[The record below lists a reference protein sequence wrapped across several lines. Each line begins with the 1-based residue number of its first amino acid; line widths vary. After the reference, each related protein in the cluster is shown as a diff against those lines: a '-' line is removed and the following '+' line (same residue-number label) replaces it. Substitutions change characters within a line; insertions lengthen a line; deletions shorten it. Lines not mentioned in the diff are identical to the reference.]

1 VFNIHIFC
9 VLSYVKPF
17 DWSQH
22 VEPTHV
28 MVGIDHGSDE
38 VEDDDEL
45 EEVEEEDEDDEIA
58 VEGAG
63 AVDLLKFQLYSS

>member
-1 VFNIHIFC
+1 MNPC
-9 VLSYVKPF
+9 

-22 VEPTHV
+22 VEPIHV

-38 VEDDDEL
+38 EEEEDEED
-45 EEVEEEDEDDEIA
+45 EEVEEDDDEIA

-63 AVDLLKFQLYSS
+63 AVDLLKYQLYSS

>member
-1 VFNIHIFC
+1 M
-9 VLSYVKPF
+9 KPC

-38 VEDDDEL
+38 EDEVEDD
-45 EEVEEEDEDDEIA
+45 EVEEDDDEIA

-63 AVDLLKFQLYSS
+63 AVDLLKYQLYSS

>member
-1 VFNIHIFC
+1 M
-9 VLSYVKPF
+9 KPC

-38 VEDDDEL
+38 EDEVEDEVEDDDD
-45 EEVEEEDEDDEIA
+45 EVEEDDDEIA

-63 AVDLLKFQLYSS
+63 AVDLLKYQLYSS

>member
-1 VFNIHIFC
+1 M
-9 VLSYVKPF
+9 KPC

-22 VEPTHV
+22 VEPIHV

-38 VEDDDEL
+38 VED
-45 EEVEEEDEDDEIA
+45 EEVEEEDEEDDDEEIA

-63 AVDLLKFQLYSS
+63 AVDLLKYQLYSS

>member
-1 VFNIHIFC
+1 M
-9 VLSYVKPF
+9 KPC

-22 VEPTHV
+22 VEPIHV

-38 VEDDDEL
+38 VEED
-45 EEVEEEDEDDEIA
+45 EEEDEEDDDEEIA

-63 AVDLLKFQLYSS
+63 AVDLLKYQLYSS